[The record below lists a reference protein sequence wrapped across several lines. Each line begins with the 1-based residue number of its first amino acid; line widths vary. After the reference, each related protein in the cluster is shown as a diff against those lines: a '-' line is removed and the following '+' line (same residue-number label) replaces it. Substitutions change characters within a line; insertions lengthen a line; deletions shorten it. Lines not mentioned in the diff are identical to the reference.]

1 LDTASTWNNARR
13 ARAWEV
19 IWAAF
24 ALVNLCAMLV
34 LTDWQ
39 TVPFHLIWVSLTLLY
54 GWAFI
59 WSWRRTMAWFAIVTI
74 ATGIALTVGVAANG
88 DIHAGQFDELTE
100 IPLMAAM
107 FLACVWHVHQRQKA
121 ADEAA
126 TLAASRQRLLDREHE
141 FLRDASHGL
150 RTPIQVAKG
159 HAELLL
165 RDTTD
170 PGVVEDLDVILDELD
185 RLTRISD
192 QLLLLAASEG
202 PGFLRTKPLALD
214 EFVENT
220 MHRWQPTAPR
230 AWSLRVEWHGEV
242 LADEDRLRVAID
254 AVIENAVK
262 YTDPGDGIEMALR
275 QRGTM
280 AEIEIVDQGRGITAS
295 QIDGIFERF
304 SRDTRP
310 PAGRGGT
317 GLGLSI
323 VKAVAR
329 AHGGRVDVESESG
342 HGTTLRIALPIVSRG
357 RTTKPDASTFAPV

>member
-1 LDTASTWNNARR
+1 
-13 ARAWEV
+13 
-19 IWAAF
+19 
-24 ALVNLCAMLV
+24 
-34 LTDWQ
+34 
-39 TVPFHLIWVSLTLLY
+39 
-54 GWAFI
+54 
-59 WSWRRTMAWFAIVTI
+59 
-74 ATGIALTVGVAANG
+74 
-88 DIHAGQFDELTE
+88 
-100 IPLMAAM
+100 MAAM
-107 FLACVWHVHQRQKA
+107 FLACVWHVRQRQKA

-126 TLAASRQRLLDREHE
+126 SLAASRQRLLDREHE

-165 RDTTD
+165 RDTSE
-170 PGVVEDLDVILDELD
+170 PGAIEDLDVILDELD

-202 PGFLRTKPLALD
+202 PGFLRTKPISLD

-220 MHRWQPTAPR
+220 MHRWEPTAPR
-230 AWSLRVEWHGEV
+230 AWSLRIDWSGEV

-262 YTDPGDGIEMALR
+262 YTDPGDAIEIVLR

-280 AEIEIVDQGRGITAS
+280 AEIAIEDQGSGISPS
-295 QIDGIFERF
+295 QVDNMFERF
-304 SRDTRP
+304 SRDVRP

-323 VKAVAR
+323 VKAVVD
-329 AHGGRVDVESESG
+329 AHGGNIDVDSRPG
-342 HGTTLRIALPIVSRG
+342 QGTTLRISLPIVNRSRKVTPG
-357 RTTKPDASTFAPV
+357 GASTLTPV